1 MKIRHDCP
9 HCGDALHSEVAQR
22 GQTSNCHSCTGE
34 VAVPDWE
41 FGPRYIV
48 GGYLIQR
55 QLDRGGQSQVY
66 LAVHPDMEQPVALKV
81 LAEHCAI
88 DERQVKRFER
98 EIRAQAGIRH
108 PNLVPLYKAGKDDGL
123 HWFSMPFVDGAN
135 LATVLKTNGALPE
148 KFALLVAA
156 KAALGLRAAWDAKK
170 LVHRDVKPANL
181 MLDKAGEVKVLDL
194 GLCIVPGDT
203 GLTSLGLAPG
213 TPAYMSPEQ
222 RNHESALDF
231 RCDIYALGRTLYHL
245 LTNHRPVPGADTA
258 DLATRTPELQ
268 TQTLGLVERMTETDP
283 AARHESWE
291 HLLTALMDCLRGA
304 FGADETFVDHSLVET
319 MRLPPALLR
328 KTPWHHKSWV
338 KRAGIA
344 LVGLLALALL
354 WAGVRNLPAVKRSKH
369 VVDLGGG
376 VEMQL
381 VKFSDRYERADGTE
395 VKLPGRFWIA
405 KTEVTQVQFTRVL
418 GVNPSRVAGVER
430 ETHPVENV
438 TWSEALAFCD
448 ALNERD
454 TNRPLGYEYRLPL
467 EFEWERAARGDADD
481 PGGHHRDATGFGPT
495 LALNHANIA
504 VRGDDLNHTTA
515 VASYPS
521 TGKGLFDLHGNVAE
535 WCLDGGS
542 ALEDIDWRDP
552 IGGSS
557 GLRAVRGGS
566 FEQYAEDCFTEA
578 RAAQFADASNETLGF
593 RLVLG
598 PRIDPDRLTEPAA
611 QTVFSAPDLR
621 DMLDQPAQLSQIT
634 VDIGQGEAITFA
646 PIQPGL
652 TLATSNRVP
661 VVVSRPFWI
670 GVTELTQG
678 QYRRFSEKPASEF
691 RDAMRPVEM
700 ATWAEAKAYCTELN
714 HQLGGQLP
722 NDYVFRLPTEAEW
735 LHACLAGSE
744 TRFWCDGNHGCLFGR
759 EIYRRPGSPLR
770 SSRVRSRRANPN
782 GLFDMHGN
790 VAEWCLDDWQ
800 EHWPDG
806 AGDPE
811 LAPPEGADAGVVEPV
826 IDPFSAAGLDQRR
839 VARGGSWSAFDVDC
853 RADMRHPRAP
863 GKRES
868 YIGFRVVLGPEM
880 RDAGR

>member
-1 MKIRHDCP
+1 MKIRHKCP
-9 HCGDALHSEVAQR
+9 HCGDVIHSETSLR
-22 GQTSNCHSCTGE
+22 GQTSNCRSCTGE

-48 GGYLIQR
+48 GGYLIQEH
-55 QLDRGGQSQVY
+55 LDRGGQSQVY
-66 LAVHPDMEQPVALKV
+66 LAVHPDMDQPVALKV
-81 LAEHCAI
+81 LSEHCAI
-88 DERQVKRFER
+88 DDRQIKRFER
-98 EIRAQAGIRH
+98 EVRAQAGIRH
-108 PNLVPLYKAGKDDGL
+108 PNLVPLYKAGVDDGL

-135 LATVLKTNGALPE
+135 LAKVLKTNGALPE

-156 KAALGLRAAWDAKK
+156 KAALGLRAAWDAKQ

-181 MLDKAGEVKVLDL
+181 MLDKAGEVNVLDL
-194 GLCIVPGDT
+194 GLCLVAGEVD
-203 GLTSLGLAPG
+203 LTRPGLAPG
-213 TPAYMSPEQ
+213 TPAYMAPEQ
-222 RNHESALDF
+222 HDPQAKLDF

-245 LTNHRPVPGADTA
+245 LTDQRPVPGSTVS
-258 DLATRTPELQ
+258 DLGTRVPELQ
-268 TQTLGLVERMTETDP
+268 TQTLDLVARMTEPEP

-328 KTPWHHKSWV
+328 KRSWHQKPRV
-338 KRAGIA
+338 RRVGIA
-344 LVGLLALALL
+344 LAGLFALALL
-354 WAGVRNLPAVKRSKH
+354 WAGVRNLPAVKGGKH
-369 VVDLGGG
+369 IVDLGGG

-405 KTEVTQVQFTRVL
+405 KTEVTQVQFERVI

-430 ETHPVENV
+430 KTHPVENV

-454 TNRPLGYEYRLPL
+454 TNRPRGYEYRLPL

-481 PGGHHRDATGFGPT
+481 PDGHHRDATGFGPT
-495 LALNHANIA
+495 LALEQANIA

-515 VASYPS
+515 VASYPP
-521 TGKGLFDLHGNVAE
+521 TGKGLFDMHGNVAE
-535 WCLDGGS
+535 WCLDGPPP
-542 ALEDIDWRDP
+542 LDDISWRYP
-552 IGGSS
+552 VGGQSV
-557 GLRAVRGGS
+557 LRAVRGGS

-578 RAAQFADASNETLGF
+578 RAAQFPDASNETLGF

-598 PRIDPDRLTEPAA
+598 PKIDPARLKAPPAKTA
-611 QTVFSAPDLR
+611 FIAPDLR
-621 DMLDQPAQLSQIT
+621 DILDRPEQLQQVN
-634 VDIGQGEAITFA
+634 VDIGRGESITLA
-646 PIQPGL
+646 PIQPGT

-661 VVVSRPFWI
+661 VVVSRPFWM

-700 ATWAEAKAYCTELN
+700 ATWAEAKAYCAELN
-714 HQLGGQLP
+714 EQFGGLLP
-722 NDYVFRLPTEAEW
+722 DDYAFRLPTEAEW
-735 LHACLAGSE
+735 LHACLDGAE
-744 TRFWCDGNHGCLFGR
+744 TRFWCGENHGCLFGN
-759 EIYRRPGSPLR
+759 EIYRRSGSPLR
-770 SSRVRSRRANPN
+770 SSRVRSRRANTN

-790 VAEWCLDDWQ
+790 VAEWCLGDWQ
-800 EHWPDG
+800 EHWPAG
-806 AGDPE
+806 FGDPA
-811 LAPPEGADAGVVEPV
+811 LTKPEGADGFEPV
-826 IDPFSAAGLDQRR
+826 TDPFSAAGLDERR
-839 VARGGSWSAFDVDC
+839 VARGGSWSAFDKDC

-863 GKRES
+863 GNREP